1 MALDAKKWLVEELG
15 FTAEEAATLAPQFT
29 PERLTKIEQSVGLL
43 SANAAAQK
51 QLETAREELQRAND
65 QLSREMAEWA
75 TLTQSEKNA
84 ATELQTALEAS
95 RVRATQL
102 ETRLTTLATQHGVDP
117 KTVLEG
123 TTVIPEP
130 AKPKPAPPENDPR
143 YVPMDAFSTV
153 ANFNLDLA
161 GALTYIAQEHQE
173 LTGKRLDTREI
184 VSEIK
189 TRSQK
194 KGATVDPIAIWEEKY
209 GIPKVR
215 ADREAAA
222 RAEEIRQAEERG
234 AQRAR
239 TEIEM
244 PGPTPPGR
252 HSIVFGR
259 RDAAG
264 NVNQPRTSVLSRP
277 QPGSTVQNAVA
288 ALRSGKYRQ
297 QPTTT
302 VGR

>member
-1 MALDAKKWLVEELG
+1 MPLDAKKWLMEELG
-15 FTAEEAATLAPQFT
+15 FSAEEADTLSPKFT
-29 PERLTKIEQSVGLL
+29 AERLGKIETSVGLL
-43 SANAAAQK
+43 SANAAAQREI
-51 QLETAREELQRAND
+51 ETNRAELQRAND

-75 TLTQSEKNA
+75 TLTQSEKNQ
-84 ATELQTALEAS
+84 ATELQSALEAS

-102 ETRLTTLATQHGVDP
+102 ETRLTNLATQHGVDP
-117 KTVLEG
+117 KALLEG
-123 TTVIPEP
+123 TTVVPEVIV
-130 AKPKPAPPENDPR
+130 KKSTSTDEPR

-153 ANFNLDLA
+153 ANYNLDLA

-184 VSEIK
+184 VAEIK
-189 TRSQK
+189 ERSRKQ
-194 KGATVDPIAIWEEKY
+194 GATVDPVAIWEEKY
-209 GIPKVR
+209 GINKVR
-215 ADREAAA
+215 SDRETAA
-222 RAEEIRQAEERG
+222 RAEEIRLAEERG

-252 HSIVFGR
+252 HSPAFGR
-259 RDAAG
+259 RDQTG
-264 NVNQPRTSVLSRP
+264 TVTQPRTSVLSRP
-277 QPGSTVQNAVA
+277 QPQTTVQSAVA

-297 QPTTT
+297 HPAPT

>member
-1 MALDAKKWLVEELG
+1 MALDAKKWLMEELG
-15 FTAEEAATLAPQFT
+15 FSAEEADALSPKFT
-29 PERLTKIEQSVGLL
+29 AERLGKIETSVGLL
-43 SANAAAQK
+43 SANAAAQ
-51 QLETAREELQRAND
+51 REIEANRAELQRAND

-75 TLTQSEKNA
+75 TLTQSEKNQ
-84 ATELQTALEAS
+84 ATELQSALEAS

-102 ETRLTTLATQHGVDP
+102 ETRLTNLATQHGVDP
-117 KTVLEG
+117 KSLLEG
-123 TTVIPEP
+123 TTVVPEVTVK
-130 AKPKPAPPENDPR
+130 KPTSTDEPR

-189 TRSQK
+189 ARSQK
-194 KGATVDPIAIWEEKY
+194 QGATVDPIAIWEEKY
-209 GIPKVR
+209 GIPKIR
-215 ADREAAA
+215 TDRETAA
-222 RAEEIRQAEERG
+222 RAEEIRLAEERG

-252 HSIVFGR
+252 HSVVFGR
-259 RDAAG
+259 RDQAG
-264 NVNQPRTSVLSRP
+264 TVTQPRTSVLSRP
-277 QPGSTVQNAVA
+277 QPQTTVQNAVA

-297 QPTTT
+297 QPATT

>member
-1 MALDAKKWLVEELG
+1 MALDAKKWLMEELG
-15 FTAEEAATLAPQFT
+15 FSAEEADALSPKFT
-29 PERLTKIEQSVGLL
+29 AERLGKIETSVGLL
-43 SANAAAQK
+43 SANAAAQ
-51 QLETAREELQRAND
+51 REIEANRAELQRAND

-75 TLTQSEKNA
+75 TLTQSEKNQ
-84 ATELQTALEAS
+84 ATELQAALEAS

-102 ETRLTTLATQHGVDP
+102 ETRLTNLATQHGVDP
-117 KTVLEG
+117 KSLLEG
-123 TTVIPEP
+123 TTPVPEVPVKRQP
-130 AKPKPAPPENDPR
+130 AADEPR

-189 TRSQK
+189 ARSQK
-194 KGATVDPIAIWEEKY
+194 QGATVDPIAIWEEKY
-209 GIPKVR
+209 GIPKIR
-215 ADREAAA
+215 TDRETAA
-222 RAEEIRQAEERG
+222 RAEEIRLAEERG
-234 AQRAR
+234 AQRVR

-252 HSIVFGR
+252 HSVVFGR
-259 RDAAG
+259 RDQAG
-264 NVNQPRTSVLSRP
+264 TVTQPRTSVLSRP
-277 QPGSTVQNAVA
+277 QPQTTVQNAVA

-297 QPTTT
+297 QPATT

>member
-1 MALDAKKWLVEELG
+1 MALDAKKWLMEELG
-15 FTAEEAATLAPQFT
+15 FSAEDADALSPKFT
-29 PERLTKIEQSVGLL
+29 PERLGKIETSVGLL
-43 SANAAAQK
+43 SANAAAQ
-51 QLETAREELQRAND
+51 REIEANRAELQRAND

-75 TLTQSEKNA
+75 TLTQSEKNQ
-84 ATELQTALEAS
+84 ATELQSALEAS

-102 ETRLTTLATQHGVDP
+102 ETRLTNLATQHGVDP
-117 KTVLEG
+117 KSLLEG
-123 TTVIPEP
+123 TTVVPEVTVK
-130 AKPKPAPPENDPR
+130 KPTSTDEPR

-189 TRSQK
+189 ARSQK
-194 KGATVDPIAIWEEKY
+194 QGATVDPIAIWEEKY
-209 GIPKVR
+209 GIPKIR
-215 ADREAAA
+215 TDRETAA
-222 RAEEIRQAEERG
+222 RAEEIRLAEERG

-252 HSIVFGR
+252 HSVVFGR
-259 RDAAG
+259 RDQAG
-264 NVNQPRTSVLSRP
+264 TVTQPRTSVLSRP
-277 QPGSTVQNAVA
+277 QPQTTVQNAVA

-297 QPTTT
+297 QPATT